1 MGYCD
6 YYVCNKPYNCLCMN
20 CRNKYYYHNFDP
32 YYGPKMIPNY
42 FYPDS
47 LPNEKIFVTQTKEEP
62 MVNVNLNFFLKILGA
77 KSEVISDDSKTLEFM
92 FDIKR
97 KLQECGHLEKDEQTK
112 DEVAQ

>member
-1 MGYCD
+1 
-6 YYVCNKPYNCLCMN
+6 
-20 CRNKYYYHNFDP
+20 
-32 YYGPKMIPNY
+32 
-42 FYPDS
+42 
-47 LPNEKIFVTQTKEEP
+47 

-112 DEVAQ
+112 DEVTK

>member
-1 MGYCD
+1 
-6 YYVCNKPYNCLCMN
+6 
-20 CRNKYYYHNFDP
+20 
-32 YYGPKMIPNY
+32 MIPN
-42 FYPDS
+42 FYPNS

-62 MVNVNLNFFLKILGA
+62 MVNINLNFFLKILGA

-112 DEVAQ
+112 DEVTQ